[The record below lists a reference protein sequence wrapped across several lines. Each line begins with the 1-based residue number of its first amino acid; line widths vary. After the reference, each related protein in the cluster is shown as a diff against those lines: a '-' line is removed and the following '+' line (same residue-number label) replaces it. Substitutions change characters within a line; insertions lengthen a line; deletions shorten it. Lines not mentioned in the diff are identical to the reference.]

1 MKYHIALKKAIDL
14 QSIEK
19 ETQAGKIPRFDIGML
34 GQRLGATF
42 NTPKSYPVLPQDKL
56 RSKIEGDPESWAF
69 ARVLAAQLGRGDFI
83 FCPGEDIGIP
93 VATLCGAK
101 QDRPKIA
108 VFFHNI
114 DRPRGRIALKLFRL
128 AERIDLFIVNC
139 SSQLNF
145 LRRYLNLPD
154 SRVRL
159 IWQPIDCNF
168 FTPGS
173 PSPNKTRPVIAS
185 VGLEKRDYGLLAAA
199 TKDLDVD
206 VKISGFSKYNSAS
219 VTAKAFPKILPTNM
233 SCRFYEWSEFLQF
246 YRDADV
252 VVVSVRENLY
262 AAGAT
267 ALLEAMAC
275 GRPIVATRTEGLADY
290 LSDADALI
298 TVEPGDTMGLQ
309 QAILHLLNNPEEA
322 EARAQRAYQLV
333 RERYN
338 LKKFVEM
345 LAQYLESYHVHT
357 SRPEVL

>member
-1 MKYHIALKKAIDL
+1 MKYHISLKAATDL
-14 QSIEK
+14 QSIEQ
-19 ETQAGKIPRFDIGML
+19 ETQASKIPQFDIGML

-42 NTPKSYPVLPQDKL
+42 DAPKSNPVLPQDKL
-56 RSKIEGDPESWAF
+56 RSKIAGDPEIWAF
-69 ARVLAAQLGRGDFI
+69 ARVLASQLGQDDLI

-93 VATLCGAK
+93 VATLCGDK
-101 QDRPKIA
+101 QERPKIA

-154 SRVRL
+154 SRIRL

-168 FTPGS
+168 FTPGF
-173 PSPNKTRPVIAS
+173 PSPNKTRSLIAS

-206 VKISGFSKYNSAS
+206 VKISGFSKFAS

-233 SCRFYEWSEFLQF
+233 SCRFYEWSEFLQL

-275 GRPIVATRTEGLADY
+275 GRPIVATRTEGLVDY
-290 LSDADALI
+290 LLDEDAII
-298 TVEPGDTMGLQ
+298 TVEPGDTIGLQ

-333 RERYN
+333 RERYSLEN
-338 LKKFVEM
+338 YVEM
-345 LAQYLESYHVHT
+345 LAQYLESVVVET
-357 SRPEVL
+357 